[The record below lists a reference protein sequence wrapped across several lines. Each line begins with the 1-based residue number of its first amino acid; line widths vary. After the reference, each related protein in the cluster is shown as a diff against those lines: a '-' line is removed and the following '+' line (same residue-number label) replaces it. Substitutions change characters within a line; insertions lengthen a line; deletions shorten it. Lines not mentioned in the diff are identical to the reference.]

1 MDLLKPLNHTVIEE
15 EAEESDAYNLN
26 ETSKPKDDVEESDSE
41 KEVEEEGRGVQI
53 PLHRW
58 VMHGAVMFGREFC
71 YAMETAL
78 VTPVLLQIG
87 KEMET
92 VNLKYFHHV
101 TVPKC
106 ESTTA
111 PAAWEF
117 PLNQYKQTPSCLSW
131 HVVWCFH

>member
-1 MDLLKPLNHTVIEE
+1 MDLLKPLNNTVIEE
-15 EAEESDAYNLN
+15 EAEEREAYGLS
-26 ETSKPKDDVEESDSE
+26 EIRKPKDNVEEGDSE

-92 VNLKYFHHV
+92 VNLKYSDHV
-101 TVPKC
+101 TVSKSD
-106 ESTTA
+106 STTA
-111 PAAWEF
+111 PATWEF
-117 PLNQYKQTPSCLSW
+117 PLNVYK
-131 HVVWCFH
+131 